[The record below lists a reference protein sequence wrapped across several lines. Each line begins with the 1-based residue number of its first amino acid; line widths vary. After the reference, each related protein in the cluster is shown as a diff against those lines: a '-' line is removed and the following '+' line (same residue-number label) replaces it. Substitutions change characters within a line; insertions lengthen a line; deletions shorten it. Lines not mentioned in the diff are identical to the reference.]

1 MHKMKKALVDVF
13 GKMALWKLTI
23 SPSKGAVRLGQEN
36 LVYLKG

>member
-1 MHKMKKALVDVF
+1 MFF

-23 SPSKGAVRLGQEN
+23 SPNKGAVRLGQEN